1 MSNNQINKFKKQSKA
16 EVNKQSKDK
25 KFINISKKWLLESHR
40 LKYTYHF
47 NWFGIPIIQYP
58 SDIVGIQEIIYK
70 IKPDLIIETGI
81 AHGGSVIFHS
91 TILDMLS
98 QNDKKKRK
106 VVGIDIDIRK
116 HNLKRIKKHYFNKNL
131 ILIEGSSIDQKVKKR
146 VYKIAKNKKTIMV
159 ILDSNHSSKHVYE
172 ELSFY
177 SKFVTKNSYCIVF
190 DTIVEDLP
198 NKFVKNRPWNK
209 GNNPLTAVKL
219 FLKENKSFKTDN
231 EIDNKLMISSAKNG
245 FLKRIK

>member
-58 SDIVGIQEIIYK
+58 SDIVGVQEIIYK

-198 NKFVKNRPWNK
+198 NKFVKNRPWSK

-219 FLKENKSFKTDN
+219 FLKGNKSFKIDN

>member
-1 MSNNQINKFKKQSKA
+1 
-16 EVNKQSKDK
+16 
-25 KFINISKKWLLESHR
+25 
-40 LKYTYHF
+40 
-47 NWFGIPIIQYP
+47 
-58 SDIVGIQEIIYK
+58 
-70 IKPDLIIETGI
+70 
-81 AHGGSVIFHS
+81 
-91 TILDMLS
+91 MLS
-98 QNDKKKRK
+98 QNDRKKRK
-106 VVGIDIDIRK
+106 IVGIDIEIRK
-116 HNLKRIKKHYFNKNL
+116 HNLKRIKNHYFNKNL
-131 ILIEGSSIDQKVKKR
+131 ILIEGSSIEQKVKKK

-198 NKFVKNRPWNK
+198 NKFVKNRPWSK

-219 FLKENKSFKTDN
+219 FLKGNKSFKIDN

>member
-58 SDIVGIQEIIYK
+58 SDIIGVQEIIYK
-70 IKPDLIIETGI
+70 IKPDLIIETGV

-91 TILDMLS
+91 SILDMLS
-98 QNDKKKRK
+98 QNDRKKRK
-106 VVGIDIDIRK
+106 IVGIDIEIRK
-116 HNLKRIKKHYFNKNL
+116 HNLKRIKNHYFNKNL
-131 ILIEGSSIDQKVKKR
+131 ILIEGSSIEQKVKKK

-177 SKFVTKNSYCIVF
+177 SKFVTKNSYFIVF

-198 NKFVKNRPWNK
+198 NKFVKNRPWSK

-219 FLKENKSFKTDN
+219 FLKGNKSFKIDN

>member
-40 LKYTYHF
+40 LKYNYHF

-58 SDIVGIQEIIYK
+58 SDIIGVQEIIYK
-70 IKPDLIIETGI
+70 IKPDLIIETGV

-91 TILDMLS
+91 SILDMLS
-98 QNDKKKRK
+98 QNDRKKRK
-106 VVGIDIDIRK
+106 IVGIDIEIRK
-116 HNLKRIKKHYFNKNL
+116 HNLKRIKNHYFNKNL
-131 ILIEGSSIDQKVKKR
+131 ILIEGSSIEQKVKKK

-198 NKFVKNRPWNK
+198 NKFVKNRPWSK

-219 FLKENKSFKTDN
+219 FLKGNKSFKIDN

>member
-58 SDIVGIQEIIYK
+58 SDIIGVQEIIYK
-70 IKPDLIIETGI
+70 IKPDLIIETGV

-91 TILDMLS
+91 SILDMLS
-98 QNDKKKRK
+98 QNDRKKRK
-106 VVGIDIDIRK
+106 IVGIDIEIRK
-116 HNLKRIKKHYFNKNL
+116 HNLKRIKNHYFNKNL
-131 ILIEGSSIDQKVKKR
+131 ILIEGSSIEQKVKKK

-198 NKFVKNRPWNK
+198 NKFVKNRPWSK

-219 FLKENKSFKTDN
+219 FLKGNKSFKIDN

>member
-1 MSNNQINKFKKQSKA
+1 
-16 EVNKQSKDK
+16 
-25 KFINISKKWLLESHR
+25 
-40 LKYTYHF
+40 
-47 NWFGIPIIQYP
+47 
-58 SDIVGIQEIIYK
+58 
-70 IKPDLIIETGI
+70 
-81 AHGGSVIFHS
+81 
-91 TILDMLS
+91 
-98 QNDKKKRK
+98 
-106 VVGIDIDIRK
+106 
-116 HNLKRIKKHYFNKNL
+116 
-131 ILIEGSSIDQKVKKR
+131 
-146 VYKIAKNKKTIMV
+146 MV

-198 NKFVKNRPWNK
+198 NKFVKNRPWSK

-219 FLKENKSFKTDN
+219 FLKGNKSFKIDN